1 MMRALGDE
9 LKVYLYRATVDMR
22 RGRNGLAAITR
33 EAMPAD
39 VFSGAL
45 YLFVGRRFD
54 TVKILY
60 WHRNGF
66 AVWHKVIEG
75 DEKFHWPRLLQEEVV
90 TLSTEQLNWLID
102 GYDIW
107 TQPHKM
113 LRFMHAS

>member
-1 MMRALGDE
+1 MTWRRSRA
-9 LKVYLYRATVDMR
+9 
-22 RGRNGLAAITR
+22 NG
-33 EAMPAD
+33 AMPAD

-45 YLFVGRRFD
+45 YLYVGRRFD

-66 AVWHKVIEG
+66 AVWHKVI
-75 DEKFHWPRLLQEEVV
+75 DSAEKFHWPRLLEEEVIL
-90 TLSTEQLNWLID
+90 LSTEQLNWLIE

-113 LRFMHAS
+113 LRFAHAS